1 MKIANYITEML
12 RLLQFPIFDF
22 YSISIMNFSLGS
34 YFPHSDNKNPKLT
47 CSRTFILLGNYNGHL
62 RRTSSFEDLHFSEQ
76 LD

>member
-12 RLLQFPIFDF
+12 RLLQFPIFDI

-47 CSRTFILLGNYNGHL
+47 CS
-62 RRTSSFEDLHFSEQ
+62 
-76 LD
+76 